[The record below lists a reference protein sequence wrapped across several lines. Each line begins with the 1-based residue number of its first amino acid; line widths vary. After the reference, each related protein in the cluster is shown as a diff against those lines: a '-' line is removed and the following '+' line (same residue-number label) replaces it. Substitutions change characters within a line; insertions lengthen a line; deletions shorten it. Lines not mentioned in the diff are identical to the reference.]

1 MASGPFE
8 SGALPHFP
16 PAEDEIFLTPPPP
29 RPQSRSSI
37 ATLLRGPF
45 LRLWIAQALSQTA
58 NNVVNFALLLLVQDI
73 IETHDVQQANTAIS
87 MVILAFSLP
96 SVLFGPIAGVMAD
109 RWDRRLLMAAMNALR
124 AVSVISFLIINPE
137 WHVGWMLA
145 AVYFL
150 TFVFGIAGQ
159 FFAPALGASIP
170 ALVPRQQ
177 LMQANALFNL
187 TFTAAQLIGFAT
199 VGPVLAKI
207 LGLDRLFEV
216 TAVVFVICT
225 GLVLTVQ
232 QKNGSTRRVD
242 DVATIGAEAS
252 RKVLADVKEGLTY
265 ILNDPY
271 LIKAITYLTI
281 SQSTFLMVAALGP
294 TFITTKIGLP
304 KEDIGYLVAPAGF
317 GVLAGVL
324 LVPYVAGRFERNVV
338 IDTALTLAGVML
350 LFLAAS
356 PMALDLV
363 WTGGAAPSATK
374 TTVAAFFAAL
384 LGMANAFV
392 LVPSQT
398 LLQERSHER
407 IRARVYATFYAIS
420 NSVSFVPIFFTAASA
435 DLFGV
440 TEVLI
445 AVAVIVILLGVI
457 GSLSRTVEERARWSR
472 PRHRHREGPEAI
484 QPPATKAPRR
494 GKRG

>member
-8 SGALPHFP
+8 PSAVSHLSE
-16 PAEDEIFLTPPPP
+16 EDEIFLTPPPP
-29 RPQSRSSI
+29 RPQSRQSLI
-37 ATLLRGPF
+37 TLLRGPF

-73 IETHDVQQANTAIS
+73 IERHSVQQANTAIS

-96 SVLFGPIAGVMAD
+96 SVLFGPLAGVMAD

-145 AVYFL
+145 TVYFL

-170 ALVPRQQ
+170 SLVPRQQ
-177 LMQANALFNL
+177 LIQANALFNL

-199 VGPVLAKI
+199 VGPVLAKV
-207 LGLDRLFEV
+207 LGLDRLFEL
-216 TAVVFVICT
+216 TAVIFVICT

-232 QKNGSTRRVD
+232 QKDQAKRRAE
-242 DVATIGAEAS
+242 DVAALGAEAS

-294 TFITTKIGLP
+294 TFITMEIGLP
-304 KEDIGYLVAPAGF
+304 KEDIGYLVGPAGLGILL
-317 GVLAGVL
+317 GVLA
-324 LVPYVAGRFERNVV
+324 VPYGARRFERNVL
-338 IDTALTLAGVML
+338 IDTALTVAGVML
-350 LFLAAS
+350 LFLALS
-356 PMALDLV
+356 PSALDLM
-363 WTGGAAPSATK
+363 WSGGAAPNGIK
-374 TTVAAFFAAL
+374 TAVAAFFASL

-420 NSVSFVPIFFTAASA
+420 NSVSFVPIFFAAASA

-440 TEVLI
+440 TEVLT
-445 AVAVIVILLGVI
+445 AVAIIVGLLGI
-457 GSLSRTVEERARWSR
+457 AGSLSRTVEERARWSR
-472 PRHRHREGPEAI
+472 PRMRHREGPEAI
-484 QPPATKAPRR
+484 QTPAKAPRR
-494 GKRG
+494 GRRG

>member
-8 SGALPHFP
+8 SGAIPHFP
-16 PAEDEIFLTPPPP
+16 PEDELFLTPPPP
-29 RPQSRSSI
+29 RPQSRASLLS
-37 ATLLRGPF
+37 LLRGPF

-58 NNVVNFALLLLVQDI
+58 NNVVNFALLLLVQDM
-73 IETHDVQQANTAIS
+73 IERHGVQQANTAIS

-124 AVSVISFLIINPE
+124 AVSVISFLIINPD

-145 AVYFL
+145 TVYFL

-170 ALVPRQQ
+170 SLVPRQQ
-177 LMQANALFNL
+177 LIQANALFNL

-199 VGPVLAKI
+199 VGPILAKV

-216 TAVVFVICT
+216 ATLVFVVCT

-232 QKNGSTRRVD
+232 QKDQAKRR
-242 DVATIGAEAS
+242 AEEAASGAEAS

-271 LIKAITYLTI
+271 LVKAITYLTI

-294 TFITTKIGLP
+294 TFITMEIGLP

-324 LVPYVAGRFERNVV
+324 LVPYAARRFERNVL
-338 IDTALTLAGVML
+338 IDTALTFAGIML
-350 LFLAAS
+350 LCLALS
-356 PMALDLV
+356 PSLLDLISD
-363 WTGGAAPSATK
+363 GGLAENRTK
-374 TTVAAFFAAL
+374 TAVAAFFAAL
-384 LGMANAFV
+384 LGMSNAFV

-420 NSVSFVPIFFTAASA
+420 NSVSFVPIFFAAASA

-440 TEVLI
+440 TEVLTI
-445 AVAVIVILLGVI
+445 VAVIVGLIGVI
-457 GSLSRTVEERARWSR
+457 GSLTRTVEERARWSR
-472 PRHRHREGPEAI
+472 PRRRHREGPEAI
-484 QPPATKAPRR
+484 QAPPTKRSRR
-494 GKRG
+494 GTRD

>member
-1 MASGPFE
+1 MASSPFE
-8 SGALPHFP
+8 APAVSHLPP
-16 PAEDEIFLTPPPP
+16 TEDEIFLTPPPP
-29 RPQSRSSI
+29 QPQSRSSI
-37 ATLLRGPF
+37 TTLLRGPF
-45 LRLWIAQALSQTA
+45 LRLWMAQALSQTA
-58 NNVVNFALLLLVQDI
+58 NNVVNFALLLRVQEI

-87 MVILAFSLP
+87 LVILAFSLP

-109 RWDRRLLMAAMNALR
+109 RWDRRLLMAAMNGLR

-137 WHVGWMLA
+137 WHVGWILA
-145 AVYFL
+145 TLYFL

-170 ALVPRQQ
+170 ALVPRRQ
-177 LMQANALFNL
+177 LLQANALFNL

-199 VGPVLAKI
+199 VGPVLAKL
-207 LGLDRLFEV
+207 LGLPRLFELS
-216 TAVVFVICT
+216 AIVFVICT
-225 GLVLTVQ
+225 GLVLTVK
-232 QKNGSTRRVD
+232 QKNGAAQPAE
-242 DVATIGAEAS
+242 DVATAGAEAS

-271 LIKAITYLTI
+271 LIKAIAYLTI

-294 TFITTKIGLP
+294 TFITTRIGLP
-304 KEDIGYLVAPAGF
+304 KEDIGFLVAPAGF

-324 LVPYVAGRFERNVV
+324 IVPYVAKRFERNLV
-338 IDTALTLAGVML
+338 IDTALTTAGIML

-356 PMALDLV
+356 PSMLDLV
-363 WTGGAAPSATK
+363 WTGGAAPNGPK
-374 TTVAAFFAAL
+374 TAVAGFFAAL

-420 NSVSFVPIFFTAASA
+420 NSVSFVPIFFAAASA

-445 AVAVIVILLGVI
+445 AVAFIVILLGVI

-472 PRHRHREGPEAI
+472 PRRLHREGPESI
-484 QPPATKAPRR
+484 QPEVRKTPRR
-494 GKRG
+494 GRQG

>member
-8 SGALPHFP
+8 SGAVPLFP
-16 PAEDEIFLTPPPP
+16 PEDEIFLTPPPP
-29 RPQSRSSI
+29 QPPSRAS
-37 ATLLRGPF
+37 LLSLMRGPF

-73 IETHDVQQANTAIS
+73 IERHDVQQANTAIS
-87 MVILAFSLP
+87 LVILSFSLP
-96 SVLFGPIAGVMAD
+96 AVLFGPIAGVMAD
-109 RWDRRLLMAAMNALR
+109 RWDRRRLMAAMNALR

-170 ALVPRQQ
+170 DLVPRQQ
-177 LMQANALFNL
+177 LIQANALFNL

-199 VGPVLAKI
+199 VGPVLAKV
-207 LGLDRLFEV
+207 LGLDRLFEL

-225 GLVLTVQ
+225 LLVLTLPPKDQ
-232 QKNGSTRRVD
+232 SKKR
-242 DVATIGAEAS
+242 AEETIASGAEAS

-294 TFITTKIGLP
+294 TFITMEIGLP
-304 KEDIGYLVAPAGF
+304 KEDIGFLVAPAGL

-324 LVPYVAGRFERNVV
+324 LVPYAARRFERSVL
-338 IDTALTLAGVML
+338 IDTALTVAGVML
-350 LFLAAS
+350 LFLALS
-356 PMALDLV
+356 PTVLDLLSED
-363 WTGGAAPSATK
+363 GSANSGTK
-374 TTVAAFFAAL
+374 TAVAAFFAAL
-384 LGMANAFV
+384 LGMSNAFV

-420 NSVSFVPIFFTAASA
+420 NSVSFIPIFFAAASA

-440 TEVLI
+440 TSVLT
-445 AVAVIVILLGVI
+445 AVAIIVSLIGII
-457 GSLSRTVEERARWSR
+457 GSFSRTVEERARWSR

-484 QPPATKAPRR
+484 QAPATKRSRR
-494 GKRG
+494 EKRD